1 MTSRRARR
9 GAAIATLCLGSL
21 LATGCGAF
29 SEPSRPNAA
38 ATAGSSASASAVPRA
53 PVVMFLGDSYT
64 VGERG
69 SLVENAYPSAAARL
83 LGWQVIVGGR
93 AGTGFVQGSSARTPF
108 GVMFESQLG
117 WRPAPDLLIISGGHN
132 DARIPNVQVG
142 PPARDLLTRARQRWP
157 GTRIVL
163 IGPLWGN
170 DSPPAAALTVRDQLR
185 TVAQQMKVPF
195 IDPIAERWI
204 TGNRAEGTGNAAVF
218 IKKDGV
224 HPTPEGHRYIAARLV
239 QDLRRLHLANPSRAT
254 A

>member
-38 ATAGSSASASAVPRA
+38 APAAPSASSVPRA

-69 SLVENAYPSAAARL
+69 TLVETAYASAAARL

-93 AGTGFVQGSSARTPF
+93 GGTGFVQGGAGRTPF

-132 DARIPNVQVG
+132 DARVRDVQVG
-142 PPARDLLTRARQRWP
+142 PPARDLLVRARQRWP
-157 GTRIVL
+157 GTRIAL
-163 IGPLWGN
+163 IGPIWGS
-170 DSPPAAALTVRDQLR
+170 DTPPPAALAVRDQLR
-185 TVAQQMKVPF
+185 GVAQQLGVPF

-204 TGNRAEGTGNAAVF
+204 TGDRSEGTGNAAVF

-239 QDLRRLHLANPSRAT
+239 ENLRRLHLAHPSRAT

>member
-9 GAAIATLCLGSL
+9 GAAIATLCLGAL
-21 LATGCGAF
+21 LTSGCGAF
-29 SEPSRPNAA
+29 SEPARSHA
-38 ATAGSSASASAVPRA
+38 ATSPSASASAVPRA

-69 SLVENAYPSAAARL
+69 ALVETTYASAAARL

-93 AGTGFVQGSSARTPF
+93 AGTGFVQGGTAKTPF
-108 GVMFESQLG
+108 GTMFESQLG

-132 DARIPNVQVG
+132 DARLPRAQVA
-142 PPARDLLTRARQRWP
+142 PAARDLLTRARQRWP
-157 GTRIVL
+157 GTRMVL
-163 IGPLWGN
+163 IGPMWGN
-170 DSPPAAALTVRDQLR
+170 DTPPPAALAVRDQLR
-185 TVAQQMKVPF
+185 GVATQLKVPF

-204 TGNRAEGTGNAAVF
+204 TGNRTTGTGNAPVF

-224 HPTPEGHRYIAARLV
+224 HPTVEGHRYIAVRLV
-239 QDLRRLHLANPSRAT
+239 EALRRLHLATPSRDT